1 MQCALKFVINTSSF
15 DEEPRGCAFHILLTI
30 ILMSV
35 SLDQYHGEIG
45 SFYNQ
50 STSQS
55 ISLFNILVYFTKNVF
70 VYIIYIIVNMISFT
84 VLDQFSSGNIIL
96 MEFYDTF
103 HFTLGPIFFQNFSF
117 KDVQWNA

>member
-1 MQCALKFVINTSSF
+1 M
-15 DEEPRGCAFHILLTI
+15 P
-30 ILMSV
+30 V
-35 SLDQYHGEIG
+35 SLNQYHGETG

-70 VYIIYIIVNMISFT
+70 IYIIYIIVYYIILSILYYIIYIIVNMISFT

-103 HFTLGPIFFQNFSF
+103 HFTLGPIFFQNFF
-117 KDVQWNA
+117 